1 MSHNCAVC
9 DGSFDSEESEQRIKC
24 AGSCNKY
31 YHSRCIQKDV
41 DGAKT
46 RSFRDWKCRDC
57 RTSSTTIPSQV
68 SNEDTK
74 ELLKALEDFK
84 QQMFVELK
92 SVRVELNELSGSMQ
106 FVSDKMDESTNLM
119 KEIKSELA
127 LVKKEN
133 ENLRNLNS
141 ALTAEVD
148 SLKGRVRSL
157 EQYSRKS
164 NLEINGIPET
174 PKENVSGLVRDVG
187 VALGVEIQETDI
199 STAHRV
205 PSFNKDRIPPLI
217 VQFSRRTVR
226 DTLLN
231 KFKDRKTMAADQI
244 NAAFPAQKIYVSEH
258 LTPENKMFLSKL
270 KNKCKEIGYK
280 FAWCKDGKF
289 FVRKCEGER
298 FIRIESDEELNKLK

>member
-9 DGSFDSEESEQRIKC
+9 DGSFDSEGGEQGIKC

-31 YHSRCIQKDV
+31 YHARCIQRDV

-46 RSFRDWKCRDC
+46 RSFRDWRCRDC
-57 RTSSTTIPSQV
+57 RASSATTPSQV
-68 SNEDTK
+68 SNESTK

-119 KEIKSELA
+119 KE
-127 LVKKEN
+127 
-133 ENLRNLNS
+133 
-141 ALTAEVD
+141 
-148 SLKGRVRSL
+148 
-157 EQYSRKS
+157 KS

-231 KFKDRKTMAADQI
+231 KFKDKKTMTAEQI

-280 FAWCKDGKF
+280 FAWYKDGKF

-298 FIRIESDEELNKLK
+298 FIRIENDEELNKLK